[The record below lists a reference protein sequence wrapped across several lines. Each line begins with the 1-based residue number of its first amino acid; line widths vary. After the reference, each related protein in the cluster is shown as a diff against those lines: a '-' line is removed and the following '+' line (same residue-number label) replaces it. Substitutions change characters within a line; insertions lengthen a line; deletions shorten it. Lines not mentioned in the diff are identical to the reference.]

1 MTAKRTGHGVRA
13 NLRAWW
19 PELVWLAFAAL
30 MSFTAAGGATGFAI
44 IVVFSGMF
52 WLMGFRHRH
61 RPLWEVI
68 RRMDAKLDKLGP
80 AAEPSARD
88 RHLRLL

>member
-30 MSFTAAGGATGFAI
+30 MSSPQPEARPGSRSSSCF
-44 IVVFSGMF
+44 GMF

-68 RRMDAKLDKLGP
+68 RRMDA
-80 AAEPSARD
+80 ARQAWPGSGTI
-88 RHLRLL
+88 RA